1 MSLSPTGFGQIDVT
15 IPYWFNI
22 GNGAKF
28 QHMYNSQAVDKCIS
42 NEITISSSNF
52 NAGNLRISFEA
63 VKDGFFVS

>member
-1 MSLSPTGFGQIDVT
+1 
-15 IPYWFNI
+15 
-22 GNGAKF
+22 
-28 QHMYNSQAVDKCIS
+28 MYNSQAVDKCIS